1 VLRLAFV
8 IMVNMV
14 PIFGVVG
21 RTVYKIIIE
30 CWPK

>member
-30 CWPK
+30 CGQK

>member
-1 VLRLAFV
+1 MA
-8 IMVNMV
+8 NMV

-30 CWPK
+30 CGQK